1 MSLGG
6 WHVLSRVQQLL
17 LKHAIAVIR
26 DVPQIS

>member
-6 WHVLSRVQQLL
+6 CHVLSRVQDLL
-17 LKHAIAVIR
+17 LKHDIVVIR